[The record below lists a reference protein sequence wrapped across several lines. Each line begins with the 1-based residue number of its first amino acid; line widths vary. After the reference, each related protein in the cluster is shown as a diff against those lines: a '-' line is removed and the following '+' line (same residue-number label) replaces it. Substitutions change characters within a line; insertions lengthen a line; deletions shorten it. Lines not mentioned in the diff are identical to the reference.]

1 MPARKI
7 KVVDVINAIEDHAVE
22 EHVPVPNDTDAGDVK
37 AIENEQI
44 EAQSD
49 REVEVEEETT
59 QVMTPEIPNPEGQT
73 PVSSVKTV
81 ELVECPDCNK
91 KMTKKT
97 LKYSHAKNCMGK
109 KVVPAVKEEEAEES
123 PPCGKEE
130 VIPSTPPQQAIPM
143 AQAQGLA
150 KLKRTVSVVPA
161 EKTPVKKTINKVRRD
176 IATEGQ
182 VEQQSH
188 TPGASAGVDQ
198 RVTVKP
204 TVANIYGREIRNERV
219 KQKTEK
225 MGKLFVNAI

>member
-37 AIENEQI
+37 AIENEPI

-59 QVMTPEIPNPEGQT
+59 HPQHEPEIPNPEGQT

-97 LKYSHAKNCMGK
+97 LKYSHAKNCTGK
-109 KVVPAVKEEEAEES
+109 KVVPAVKEDEAEETE
-123 PPCGKEE
+123 EE
-130 VIPSTPPQQAIPM
+130 VIPSPPPQP
-143 AQAQGLA
+143 L
-150 KLKRTVSVVPA
+150 KLKRTASVVPA
-161 EKTPVKKTINKVRRD
+161 EKKN
-176 IATEGQ
+176 
-182 VEQQSH
+182 S
-188 TPGASAGVDQ
+188 
-198 RVTVKP
+198 
-204 TVANIYGREIRNERV
+204 
-219 KQKTEK
+219 
-225 MGKLFVNAI
+225 

>member
-37 AIENEQI
+37 AIENEPI

-59 QVMTPEIPNPEGQT
+59 HPQHEPEIPNPEGQT

-97 LKYSHAKNCMGK
+97 LKYSHAKNCIGK

-182 VEQQSH
+182 VEQ
-188 TPGASAGVDQ
+188 PE
-198 RVTVKP
+198 RVSIP
-204 TVANIYGREIRNERV
+204 ANIYGREIRNERV

>member
-37 AIENEQI
+37 AIENEPI

-59 QVMTPEIPNPEGQT
+59 HPQHEPEIPNPEGQT
-73 PVSSVKTV
+73 PVSSIKTV

-97 LKYSHAKNCMGK
+97 LKYSHAKNCTGK
-109 KVVPAVKEEEAEES
+109 KVVPAVKEEEAEETE
-123 PPCGKEE
+123 EE
-130 VIPSTPPQQAIPM
+130 VIPSTPPQP
-143 AQAQGLA
+143 L

-161 EKTPVKKTINKVRRD
+161 EKKTVKKTINKVRRD

>member
-37 AIENEQI
+37 AIENEPI

-59 QVMTPEIPNPEGQT
+59 HPQHEPEIPNPEGQT

-97 LKYSHAKNCMGK
+97 LKYSHAKNCTGK
-109 KVVPAVKEEEAEES
+109 KVVPAVKEEAEEAEETE
-123 PPCGKEE
+123 EE
-130 VIPSTPPQQAIPM
+130 VIPSPPPQRAL
-143 AQAQGLA
+143 GA
-150 KLKRTVSVVPA
+150 KLKRTASVVPA
-161 EKTPVKKTINKVRRD
+161 EKKTVKKTINKVRRD
-176 IATEGQ
+176 IATSQPPSGEQGQGQ
-182 VEQQSH
+182 VEQ
-188 TPGASAGVDQ
+188 PE
-198 RVTVKP
+198 RVTVKGP
-204 TVANIYGREIRNERV
+204 MGTAANIYGREIRNERV

>member
-37 AIENEQI
+37 AIENEPI

-59 QVMTPEIPNPEGQT
+59 HPQHEPEIPNPEGQT

-97 LKYSHAKNCMGK
+97 LKYSHAKNCIGK
-109 KVVPAVKEEEAEES
+109 KVVPAVKEEEAEETE
-123 PPCGKEE
+123 EE

-176 IATEGQ
+176 IATSQPPSGEQGQGQ
-182 VEQQSH
+182 VEQ
-188 TPGASAGVDQ
+188 PE
-198 RVTVKP
+198 RVSIP
-204 TVANIYGREIRNERV
+204 ANIYGREIRNERV

>member
-37 AIENEQI
+37 AIENEPI

-97 LKYSHAKNCMGK
+97 LKYSHAKNCTGK
-109 KVVPAVKEEEAEES
+109 KVVPAVKEEEAEETE
-123 PPCGKEE
+123 EE

-182 VEQQSH
+182 VEQ
-188 TPGASAGVDQ
+188 PE
-198 RVTVKP
+198 RVSIP
-204 TVANIYGREIRNERV
+204 ANIYGREIRNERV

>member
-37 AIENEQI
+37 AIENEPI

-59 QVMTPEIPNPEGQT
+59 HPQHEPEIPNPEGQT

-109 KVVPAVKEEEAEES
+109 KVVPAVKEEEAEETE
-123 PPCGKEE
+123 EE

-161 EKTPVKKTINKVRRD
+161 EKTPVKKTINKVKRD
-176 IATEGQ
+176 IATSQHKTE
-182 VEQQSH
+182 E
-188 TPGASAGVDQ
+188 PQ
-198 RVTVKP
+198 RVTVKNSNEFL
-204 TVANIYGREIRNERV
+204 NIYGRENRNERV
-219 KQKTEK
+219 KQKNDK
-225 MGKLFVNAI
+225 MVRLFVNAI

>member
-37 AIENEQI
+37 AIENEPI

-59 QVMTPEIPNPEGQT
+59 HPQHEPEIPNPEGQT

-97 LKYSHAKNCMGK
+97 LKYSHAKNCTGK
-109 KVVPAVKEEEAEES
+109 KVVPAVKEEEAEETE
-123 PPCGKEE
+123 EE
-130 VIPSTPPQQAIPM
+130 VIPSPPPQQAIPM

-150 KLKRTVSVVPA
+150 KLKRTVSAVPA

-176 IATEGQ
+176 IATSQPPSGEQGQGQ
-182 VEQQSH
+182 VEQ
-188 TPGASAGVDQ
+188 PE
-198 RVTVKP
+198 RVSIP
-204 TVANIYGREIRNERV
+204 ANIYGREIRNERV

>member
-37 AIENEQI
+37 AIENEPI
-44 EAQSD
+44 EAIPSGAD

-59 QVMTPEIPNPEGQT
+59 QVMTPEIPNPEGVVPT
-73 PVSSVKTV
+73 SVKTV

-97 LKYSHAKNCMGK
+97 LKYSHAKNCTGK
-109 KVVPAVKEEEAEES
+109 KVVPAVKEEETETE
-123 PPCGKEE
+123 EE
-130 VIPSTPPQQAIPM
+130 VIPSAPPQP
-143 AQAQGLA
+143 L

>member
-37 AIENEQI
+37 AIENEPI

-97 LKYSHAKNCMGK
+97 LKYSHAKNCTGK
-109 KVVPAVKEEEAEES
+109 KVVPAVKEEEAEETE
-123 PPCGKEE
+123 EE

-176 IATEGQ
+176 IATSPEGQGQ
-182 VEQQSH
+182 VEQ
-188 TPGASAGVDQ
+188 PE
-198 RVTVKP
+198 RVSIP
-204 TVANIYGREIRNERV
+204 ANIYGREIRNERV

>member
-37 AIENEQI
+37 AIENEPI

-59 QVMTPEIPNPEGQT
+59 HPQHEPEIPNPEGQT

-97 LKYSHAKNCMGK
+97 LKYSHAKNCTGK
-109 KVVPAVKEEEAEES
+109 KVVPAVKEEAEEAEETE
-123 PPCGKEE
+123 EE
-130 VIPSTPPQQAIPM
+130 VIPSPPPQP
-143 AQAQGLA
+143 L

-176 IATEGQ
+176 IATSQPPSGEQGQGQ
-182 VEQQSH
+182 VEQ
-188 TPGASAGVDQ
+188 PE
-198 RVTVKP
+198 RVSIP
-204 TVANIYGREIRNERV
+204 ANIYGREIRNERV

>member
-37 AIENEQI
+37 AIENEPI

-59 QVMTPEIPNPEGQT
+59 HPQHEPEIPNPEGQT

-97 LKYSHAKNCMGK
+97 LKYSHAKNCTGK
-109 KVVPAVKEEEAEES
+109 KVVPAVKEEETETE
-123 PPCGKEE
+123 EE
-130 VIPSTPPQQAIPM
+130 VIPSAPPQP
-143 AQAQGLA
+143 L

>member
-37 AIENEQI
+37 AIENEPI
-44 EAQSD
+44 EAIPSGAD
-49 REVEVEEETT
+49 HEVEVEEETT

-97 LKYSHAKNCMGK
+97 LKYSHAKNCTGK
-109 KVVPAVKEEEAEES
+109 KVVPAVKEEAEEAEETE
-123 PPCGKEE
+123 EE
-130 VIPSTPPQQAIPM
+130 VIPSPPPQP
-143 AQAQGLA
+143 L

>member
-22 EHVPVPNDTDAGDVK
+22 DPVPVPVPNDTATIEPDVK
-37 AIENEQI
+37 AIENEPI

-59 QVMTPEIPNPEGQT
+59 HPQHEPEIPNPDGQT

-97 LKYSHAKNCMGK
+97 LKYSHAKNCTGK
-109 KVVPAVKEEEAEES
+109 KVVPAVKEEEAEETE
-123 PPCGKEE
+123 EE

-176 IATEGQ
+176 IATSPEGQGQ
-182 VEQQSH
+182 VEQ
-188 TPGASAGVDQ
+188 PE
-198 RVTVKP
+198 RVSIP
-204 TVANIYGREIRNERV
+204 ANIYGREIRNERV

>member
-37 AIENEQI
+37 AIENEPI

-59 QVMTPEIPNPEGQT
+59 HPQHEPEIPNPEGQT

-97 LKYSHAKNCMGK
+97 LKYSHAKNCTGK
-109 KVVPAVKEEEAEES
+109 KVVPAVKEEEEAEES

-182 VEQQSH
+182 VEQ
-188 TPGASAGVDQ
+188 PE
-198 RVTVKP
+198 RVSIP
-204 TVANIYGREIRNERV
+204 ANIYGREIRNERV